1 MSMFTKFFD
10 SAAGVLAG
18 HNEDHEHVRARAE
31 QLLMQMNS
39 GDVEARKYIESRHN
53 DQSWEFYAVIV
64 LHHGEYDLR
73 DPGNRWRSSGSM
85 DLDIPGS
92 CTLPSNFGKLTN

>member
-1 MSMFTKFFD
+1 MVLYEIVSRGRWVLLHNIKGSTMNMFTKFFD

-39 GDVEARKYIESRHN
+39 GDVEARKYIESRLN
-53 DQSWEFYAVIV
+53 D
-64 LHHGEYDLR
+64 
-73 DPGNRWRSSGSM
+73 
-85 DLDIPGS
+85 
-92 CTLPSNFGKLTN
+92 